1 MISPTSIKTKESAL
15 SNKRRDSH
23 DSANEYEADEFEKED
38 LVQMAEPQRPVMRQG
53 QGRNIEKL
61 QDKPTQ
67 DTATTRAG
75 ASDSYSLMREISI
88 RNSK

>member
-38 LVQMAEPQRPVMRQG
+38 LV
-53 QGRNIEKL
+53 
-61 QDKPTQ
+61 
-67 DTATTRAG
+67 
-75 ASDSYSLMREISI
+75 
-88 RNSK
+88 